1 MIWYILQNYDHNK
14 VSEHI
19 HHFTVTVYLPCGIF
33 MGHQVTMNGMTS
45 WAVWQERSDPE
56 RTVRPRRV
64 SLRLQANLQRNPW
77 QDFVSCVL
85 TKLAVFGFEKI
96 SQSLFFLYRNKF
108 IYANM
113 FSARPY
119 KWKGITN
126 SAKFNLLMEWRKYSP
141 Y

>member
-1 MIWYILQNYDHNK
+1 MIYILQNYYRNK

-19 HHFTVTVYLPCGIF
+19 HHFTITIYLPCGIF
-33 MGHQVTMNGMTS
+33 VGHQVTMHGMTS
-45 WAVWQERSDPE
+45 LGSVA

-96 SQSLFFLYRNKF
+96 SQNLFFLYRNKF

-119 KWKGITN
+119 KWKGIPN
-126 SAKFNLLMEWRKYSP
+126 SAKFSLLMERRK
-141 Y
+141 